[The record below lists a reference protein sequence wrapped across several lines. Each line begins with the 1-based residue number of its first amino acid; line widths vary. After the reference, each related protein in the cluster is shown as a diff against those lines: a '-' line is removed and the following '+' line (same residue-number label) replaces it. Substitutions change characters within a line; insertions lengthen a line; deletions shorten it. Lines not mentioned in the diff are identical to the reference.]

1 MAKAD
6 PHEVMTAA
14 LILRGKIVNVS
25 QLNANPIENAT
36 KLTQELV
43 DSYVS
48 KIVGGSGDSGFFVN
62 AGNTQVPNM
71 ANLAKAI
78 SVSNHVIEQIGN
90 AKIETVWQT
99 GKQWASEIG
108 KFNPDTGT
116 IKNYNSSD
124 VIVKIQTTGKNEAT
138 HYWGLSLKKRGIK
151 EADPTLLNKPVMGR
165 VGFLKQRISSS
176 EVSKIEKA
184 KDTFFR
190 GALNIKTGGQYQGK
204 SIDKMTEKAVLDAVE
219 KLFHYERKEKNE
231 MLTAKSGT
239 KYQQN
244 PNIYFKTMHE
254 AFMTLGSPDKS
265 KKFFEEFFD
274 LIFKIN
280 MDAYIQDVD
289 FHFSLMTGVG
299 DYKNDQLIVEPAD
312 EKEGRL
318 VTEIFRTMFK
328 DPDTSKFILK
338 KQDGASKKHAWE
350 EGATAAKLFY
360 EMIIGSQKNGVSIVD
375 LEVRYKGKL
384 TNEPQFQVFINKVRK
399 NSFANYYKKIAATKS
414 LGKKRWD

>member
-1 MAKAD
+1 MAKPD

-14 LILRGKIVNVS
+14 LILRGEIVNVA
-25 QLNANPIENAT
+25 QLNQNPIENAT

-43 DSYVS
+43 DNYVS
-48 KIVGGSGDSGFFVN
+48 KIVGGSGSAGFFMK
-62 AGNTQVPNM
+62 AGNTEVPNM

-78 SVSNHVIEQIGN
+78 SVSNYVIGQIGN
-90 AKIETVWQT
+90 AEIQTVWQT
-99 GKQWASEIG
+99 GKQWASEIS

-124 VIVKIQTTGKNEAT
+124 VIVKIQTKGKNEAT
-138 HYWGLSLKKRGIK
+138 HYWGLSLKKRGVS

-165 VGFLKQRISSS
+165 VGFLVERISTA
-176 EVSKIEKA
+176 EITKIEKA

-190 GALNIKTGGQYQGK
+190 GALNIKTGGQYLGK
-204 SIDKMTEKAVLDAVE
+204 SVSKMTEKAVMDAVE
-219 KLFHYERKEKNE
+219 KLFHYEKTEKNE

-244 PNIYFKTMHE
+244 PNIYFKSIHE
-254 AFMTLGSPDKS
+254 AFMTLNAPNKS

-280 MDAYIQDVD
+280 MDTYIQDAA
-289 FHFSLMTGVG
+289 FHFSLITGVG
-299 DYKNDQLIVEPAD
+299 DYKKDQLIVEPAD

-318 VTEIFRTMFK
+318 VSEIFREMFG

-338 KQDGASKKHAWE
+338 KQDGPKKRHAWE

-360 EMIIGSQKNGVSIVD
+360 EMVIGTPKNGVSIVD

-399 NSFANYYKKIAATKS
+399 NGFASHYKKIAETKS
-414 LGKKRWD
+414 LGKKRWE

>member
-36 KLTQELV
+36 KLTQELI

-48 KIVGGSGDSGFFVN
+48 KIVGGSGDAGFFVN

-165 VGFLKQRISSS
+165 VGFLKQRISSA

-231 MLTAKSGT
+231 MLTAKGGT

-318 VTEIFRTMFK
+318 VTEIFRTMLK

-360 EMIIGSQKNGVSIVD
+360 EMVIGSQKNGVSIVD

>member
-1 MAKAD
+1 
-6 PHEVMTAA
+6 MTAA

-48 KIVGGSGDSGFFVN
+48 KIVGGSGDAGFFVN

-165 VGFLKQRISSS
+165 VGFLKQRISSA
-176 EVSKIEKA
+176 EVTKIEKA
-184 KDTFFR
+184 KDIFFR

-318 VTEIFRTMFK
+318 VTEIFRTMLK

-338 KQDGASKKHAWE
+338 KQDGSSKKHAWE

-360 EMIIGSQKNGVSIVD
+360 EMVIGSQKNGVSIVD

>member
-1 MAKAD
+1 MAKPD

-14 LILRGKIVNVS
+14 LIARNKIVNVN
-25 QLNANPIENAT
+25 QLNSNPIEKAT
-36 KLTQELV
+36 ELVQELV
-43 DSYVS
+43 DVWVP
-48 KIVGGSGDSGFFVN
+48 KVVGGSGDAGFFVKT
-62 AGNTQVPNM
+62 GDVKVPNM
-71 ANLAKAI
+71 ANLAKAL
-78 SVSNHVIEQIGN
+78 SVSNHVIDQIGN
-90 AKIETVWQT
+90 ASIQTVWQT
-99 GKQWASEIG
+99 GKKWANEIS
-108 KFNPDTGT
+108 KYNPDTGT

-124 VIVKIQTTGKNEAT
+124 VIVKIKTTGKNEAI
-138 HYWGLSLKKRGIK
+138 HYWGLSLKKRGIS
-151 EADPTLLNKPVMGR
+151 EADPTLLNKPVLGK
-165 VGFLKQRISSS
+165 VGFLKERISGA
-176 EVSKIEKA
+176 EVSKIEKS

-204 SIDKMTEKAVLDAVE
+204 TIDKMTEKQVLDAVE

-231 MLTAKSGT
+231 MLTSKTGS
-239 KYQQN
+239 KYASN
-244 PNIYFKTMHE
+244 KNIYFKSMHE
-254 AFMTLGSPDKS
+254 AFMTLSKPDKS

-280 MDAYIQDVD
+280 MDAWIKDTA

-299 DYKNDQLIVEPAD
+299 DYKKDQLIVEDAD

-318 VTEIFRTMFK
+318 VSEIFREMFK

-338 KQDGASKKHAWE
+338 KQDGAKKKHAWE

-360 EMIIGSQKNGVSIVD
+360 EMVIGTSTNGVSIVD

-399 NSFANYYKKIAATKS
+399 NGFTNYYKKISKIKS